1 MEPELENRYRKA
13 SHAMQTGIALEIEL
27 AGEQGA
33 AATPKYLRVGVNS
46 AMSDHGAL
54 ARLLIKKG
62 IITQDEYEL
71 IIVEAMEDEALYY
84 EKRLEKRYN
93 RKVTLL

>member
-1 MEPELENRYRKA
+1 MNTELEKRYKKA
-13 SHAMQTGIALEIEL
+13 SHAVQTGVALEIEL
-27 AGEQGA
+27 GGEQGA

-62 IITQDEYEL
+62 VITQDEYEL
-71 IIVEAMEDEALYY
+71 VVVEAMEAEAEFY
-84 EKRLEKRYN
+84 EKRLEARYN
-93 RKVTLL
+93 RKITLL